1 MMPNRS
7 LQRIASPP
15 AELARWASRTLHIS
29 MKSLL
34 ILLVSLASFPAI
46 AAGEASFKTCES
58 ESFLALSVARNYLL
72 GGKKKEAVTPYL
84 SDSAF
89 DQALAEQLFRQA
101 DAGEVK
107 HHSQFAADKLL
118 ACASREGVAVEQTR
132 ASVEACFVKVDI
144 PFFLY
149 LGKEEGLSKSDAIA
163 KVERIFPDRDTLPS
177 SLIAAV
183 AERVF
188 AASGVQQVQRTS
200 RALFWSC
207 MYP

>member
-1 MMPNRS
+1 
-7 LQRIASPP
+7 
-15 AELARWASRTLHIS
+15 

-34 ILLVSLASFPAI
+34 ILLISLASLPAS

-72 GGKKKEAVTPYL
+72 GGKKEAVTPYL

-101 DAGEVK
+101 EAGELK

-118 ACASREGVAVEQTR
+118 ACASREGVALEQTKTT
-132 ASVEACFVKVDI
+132 VEACFVKVDV

-163 KVERIFPDRDTLPS
+163 KVERTLPDRNTFPS
-177 SLIAAV
+177 PLIAAV

-188 AASGVQQVQRTS
+188 AASSVQQVQRSS
-200 RALFWSC
+200 RAMFWSC